1 MLYNF
6 SSNFALEIHFQFIR
20 RFGFQKS
27 IKKKLLDTQKLG
39 KENLLQ
45 SHTKCGNIQY
55 VFYFENRK
63 HTQYIKFIYIKRR
76 T

>member
-1 MLYNF
+1 M
-6 SSNFALEIHFQFIR
+6 
-20 RFGFQKS
+20 
-27 IKKKLLDTQKLG
+27 DTQKLG

-63 HTQYIKFIYIKRR
+63 HTQYIKFNLLKDVLSNIFQNKMLLIVKIFNTQR
-76 T
+76 TNANEE